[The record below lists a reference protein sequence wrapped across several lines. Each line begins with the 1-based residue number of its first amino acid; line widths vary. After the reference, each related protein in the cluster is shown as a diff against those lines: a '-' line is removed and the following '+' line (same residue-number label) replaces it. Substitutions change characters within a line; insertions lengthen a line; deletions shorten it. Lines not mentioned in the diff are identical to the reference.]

1 MFRISE
7 QSKWQKLPL
16 PSRSWIIFDVSE
28 QLLGVFVSLDLPC
41 GRVWWQSWFVS
52 WSLLHVPL
60 GWAQDI
66 HSLHLAMCSIQEL
79 SKIKFYATRLEAKI
93 KFYIGGT
100 SFTFQNEG
108 HYYRLKWLSS
118 YVTSLDL
125 YRVLIYTSHLQNQK
139 GKQQWDLLLREILFL
154 RKALGSSRNTSWS
167 FQLIAWIEL

>member
-1 MFRISE
+1 MLRISE
-7 QSKWQKLPL
+7 QSEWQKLPS
-16 PSRSWIIFDVSE
+16 PSRSWIIFVASE
-28 QLLGVFVSLDLPC
+28 ELLGVFVSLDLPC
-41 GRVWWQSWFVS
+41 GWVWWQSWFVS
-52 WSLLHVPL
+52 WSLFYVPL
-60 GWAQDI
+60 GRAQDI

-125 YRVLIYTSHLQNQK
+125 YRVFNWASPFSITKRKTAMRPAVPGNFSPKK
-139 GKQQWDLLLREILFL
+139 G
-154 RKALGSSRNTSWS
+154 SR
-167 FQLIAWIEL
+167 

>member
-1 MFRISE
+1 MTKITITITILNHFRRQWGTPRCFCIPGP
-7 QSKWQKLPL
+7 PL
-16 PSRSWIIFDVSE
+16 WPSLVAVLVCF
-28 QLLGVFVSLDLPC
+28 
-41 GRVWWQSWFVS
+41 
-52 WSLLHVPL
+52 LHVPL

-125 YRVLIYTSHLQNQK
+125 YRVFNWASPFSITKRKTAMRPAVPGNFSPKK
-139 GKQQWDLLLREILFL
+139 G
-154 RKALGSSRNTSWS
+154 SR
-167 FQLIAWIEL
+167 